1 VRNDVYENAKLIQ
14 NIYILNFSSFLGSV
28 GHKMVEPYLLFI
40 RKAELEKFGA
50 DMCEDLV
57 LEIGAESFSGLQKE
71 EIKQHAE
78 FALQCLVCCILMYS
92 MCVKM
97 KLMGTR

>member
-1 VRNDVYENAKLIQ
+1 
-14 NIYILNFSSFLGSV
+14 
-28 GHKMVEPYLLFI
+28 MVEPYLLFI

-78 FALQCLVCCILMYS
+78 FALQCLVCCIIMYS
-92 MCVKM
+92 MCVKT
-97 KLMGTR
+97 KLTR